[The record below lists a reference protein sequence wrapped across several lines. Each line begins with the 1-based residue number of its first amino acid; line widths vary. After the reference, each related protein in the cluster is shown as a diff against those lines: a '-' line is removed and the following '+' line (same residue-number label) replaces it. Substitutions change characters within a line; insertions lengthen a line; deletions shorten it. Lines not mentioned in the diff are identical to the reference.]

1 MLKRLVALVSLVLGM
16 GLAASV
22 ASAEEAKTEK
32 QARDPR
38 AVGSLVWGIKGGL
51 TISTL
56 AGDGANPSA
65 SQRDPSLHQGVA
77 IGGFNTPMRRSG
89 TPDEVADLIAF
100 LASDESRYIT
110 GQLVIIDG
118 GNTLQEYKGPI
129 ESYY

>member
-1 MLKRLVALVSLVLGM
+1 MLGM
-16 GLAASV
+16 SRSLAIEAGQQGITVNCVGPGWINSG
-22 ASAEEAKTEK
+22 SQPPEEA
-32 QARDPR
+32 
-38 AVGSLVWGIKGGL
+38 L
-51 TISTL
+51 
-56 AGDGANPSA
+56 
-65 SQRDPSLHQGVA
+65 
-77 IGGFNTPMRRSG
+77 GGFNTPMRRSG